1 VTGPVPARGG
11 VVLGEIQSPVR
22 ESLNRVE
29 AELWRIVDD
38 GSTVVGEIS
47 HPLVGMKGKLFR
59 PTLLLLASA
68 VDDRPE
74 QGATTLG
81 AILELVHLATLVH
94 DDAVDHSALRRGMP
108 TLNSLMGHQISVIA
122 GDFLYLRALKELA
135 RIGNMEYMRVLTNAS
150 DEMTRGELRQLIRG
164 DPLSFGERDYEELIR
179 AKTASLFRAA
189 CELGALCGASGYR
202 AALARYGERLGMAF
216 QVTDDLLDYT
226 AAQEVTGKPSGLDL
240 KERKMTLPL
249 IAALRE
255 MGAPER
261 ERVEALFANESPTDG
276 EIHDVI
282 GLVAA
287 SGGLEYARRRG
298 DEYAAEAE
306 DALDGLPETAARA
319 ALFDAVAYVMERRS

>member
-1 VTGPVPARGG
+1 VTGRVPARLG
-11 VVLGEIQSPVR
+11 VALGEIQSPVR

-38 GSTVVGEIS
+38 GSAVVGAVS

-68 VDDRPE
+68 SDDRPDPE
-74 QGATTLG
+74 ATTLG

-94 DDAVDHSALRRGMP
+94 DDTVDHSVLRRGMP

-150 DEMTRGELRQLIRG
+150 DEMTRGELKQLIRG
-164 DPLSFGERDYEELIR
+164 DPLSFAESDYEELIR

-189 CELGALCGASGYR
+189 CELGALTGASAYR
-202 AALARYGERLGMAF
+202 EQLARYGERLGMAF

-240 KERKMTLPL
+240 RERKMTLPL

-255 MGAPER
+255 MAGPER
-261 ERVEALFANESPTDG
+261 ERVEALFASESPSDG

-306 DALDGLPETAARA
+306 DALDGLPDTAARA

>member
-1 VTGPVPARGG
+1 VTGRVPAGL
-11 VVLGEIQSPVR
+11 VLGEIQSPVR
-22 ESLNRVE
+22 ESLQRVE

-38 GSTVVGEIS
+38 GSAVVGEMS
-47 HPLVGMKGKLFR
+47 HPLIGMKGKLFR

-68 VDDRPE
+68 VDDRP
-74 QGATTLG
+74 QPGATTLG

-135 RIGNMEYMRVLTNAS
+135 RIGDMEFMRVLTNAS
-150 DEMTRGELRQLIRG
+150 DEMTRGELRQLLRG
-164 DPLSFGERDYEELIR
+164 EPMSFTEADYDELIR

-189 CELGALCGASGYR
+189 CELGALCGAGEYR
-202 AALARYGERLGMAF
+202 SQLARYGERVGMAF

-240 KERKMTLPL
+240 RERKMTLPL

-261 ERVEALFANESPTDG
+261 ERVEALFAAESPSDAD
-276 EIHDVI
+276 IHDVMTI
-282 GLVAA
+282 VADG
-287 SGGLEYARRRG
+287 GGLEYARRRG
-298 DEYAAEAE
+298 EQFAAEAE
-306 DALDGLPETAARA
+306 EALDGLPDTAARG
-319 ALFDAVAYVMERRS
+319 ALLDAIAYVMERRS

>member
-1 VTGPVPARGG
+1 VPARGG
-11 VVLGEIQSPVR
+11 LVLSEIQSTVR
-22 ESLNRVE
+22 ESLNQVE
-29 AELWRIVDD
+29 TELWRIVDD
-38 GSTVVGEIS
+38 GSAVVGEVS
-47 HPLVGMKGKLFR
+47 HPLLGMKGKLFR

-68 VDDRPE
+68 VEDRSE
-74 QGATTLG
+74 SGATTLG

-94 DDAVDHSALRRGMP
+94 DDTVDHSVLRRGMP

-135 RIGNMEYMRVLTNAS
+135 RIGNMEFMRVLTNAS

-164 DPLSFGERDYEELIR
+164 DPLSFGEADYEELIR

-189 CELGALCGASGYR
+189 CELGALCGASAYR
-202 AALARYGERLGMAF
+202 ARLARYGERLGMAF

-240 KERKMTLPL
+240 RERKMTLPL

-255 MGAPER
+255 MGAPDR
-261 ERVEALFANESPTDG
+261 ERVEALFTNESPSDG

-306 DALDGLPETAARA
+306 DALDGLPETAART